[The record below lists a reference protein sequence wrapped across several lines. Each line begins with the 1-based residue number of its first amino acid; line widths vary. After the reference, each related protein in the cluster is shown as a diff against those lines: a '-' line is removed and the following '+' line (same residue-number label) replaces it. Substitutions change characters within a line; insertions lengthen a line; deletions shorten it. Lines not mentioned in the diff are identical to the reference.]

1 MLITVLTSTVLAAI
15 IAALVSLLTTERRI
29 AVENVTQERAKWRAR
44 VREMADE
51 TQSAIVGADEPKL
64 RQLRSKFALVL
75 NPHDSDDRG
84 ILNAISLTATAPT
97 RGNRTLRSSLIASLC
112 SSNMTGNVQSMSRA
126 FGSACCDPSPRV
138 LDTKTFA

>member
-51 TQSAIVGADEPKL
+51 TQNAIVDADEPKL
-64 RQLRSKFALVL
+64 RQLRSKFALVV

-84 ILNAISLTATAPT
+84 ILNAISLTATVANT
-97 RGNRTLRSSLIASLC
+97 RQQDSQEFIDRVALLLKHDWERGKYESGLWQRLLRS
-112 SSNMTGNVQSMSRA
+112 
-126 FGSACCDPSPRV
+126 RV
-138 LDTKTFA
+138 LDTRNLA